1 MFSQSLLAQ
10 LDMDHARWDPAVDRR
25 RSTCPTIDT
34 PEQGG
39 THHADRVNLLRDG
52 DLSGWWKALWLVA
65 LIVLPFLSALV
76 YLIVRGRGMAERQSA
91 RMTRTREDTDAYIR
105 ATAGGPTAASQI
117 TEAKGL
123 YDAGVIDDK
132 EFVALKEKALG

>member
-1 MFSQSLLAQ
+1 
-10 LDMDHARWDPAVDRR
+10 MDSFMDWFWLMLWWFAFVMYLMVLFH
-25 RSTCPTIDT
+25 II
-34 PEQGG
+34 
-39 THHADRVNLLRDG
+39 G
-52 DLSGWWKALWLVA
+52 DLFRDRDLNGWWKALWLVA